1 MGEKRKIRNNV
12 RQVQSHEVADIQ
24 VVGGHNNGKF
34 TTFDFTTSVAVP
46 SVGLCWGAGRGRH
59 VQDPGD
65 TPHLNKVRG
74 PSPRTGVGGNLSIAG
89 RPRRKISS
97 RPGWQAQPVA
107 AGSLRRP
114 AFHSNQSPGR
124 DPAPAS
130 LGGWSHSRAAGH
142 KGMGGRG
149 SAERND
155 WRNPPPPPPPGGGGC
170 RSNLAASSSASARV
184 PSGAPVGMDPESPRR
199 RGSGAVCRPP
209 GSDPEPLWAPALV
222 KRTWAPDSA
231 APQSPSSVHASLCCP
246 GGRPTA
252 GGLPQHPLLVPQC

>member
-1 MGEKRKIRNNV
+1 M
-12 RQVQSHEVADIQ
+12 S
-24 VVGGHNNGKF
+24 GKF
-34 TTFDFTTSVAVP
+34 NHMKLLTFKS
-46 SVGLCWGAGRGRH
+46 WGATTTASSQRSISPPPLLCLQWVCVGARDEEGMFKTPVTHLILTRSAGRP
-59 VQDPGD
+59 PG
-65 TPHLNKVRG
+65 PG
-74 PSPRTGVGGNLSIAG
+74 WGGNLSVAG

-155 WRNPPPPPPPGGGGC
+155 WRNPPPGGGGC